1 TSDTLPAPEDAFCML
16 VTANVAMPPFTDHSP
31 KQVRP
36 STVISEDRA
45 ALSPLLATRVTAP
58 ASSVVN
64 SAFSGAEISKEPLSN
79 SSEMDSETWLT
90 VVADSLEEPA
100 GASAPAG
107 DTASAVAMQKP
118 AMATVEVRAI
128 LMRAQVSDI
137 VVASVNLWPDQFV

>member
-1 TSDTLPAPEDAFCML
+1 
-16 VTANVAMPPFTDHSP
+16 TANVAMPPFPHHSP
-31 KQVRP
+31 KYLRP
-36 STVISEDRA
+36 PTVSSEDRA
-45 ALSPLLATRVTAP
+45 ALSPRLPRRLTAP
-58 ASSVVN
+58 SSSVVI
-64 SAFSGAEISKEPLSN
+64 SAFSGAELSKEPLSN
-79 SSEMDSETWLT
+79 PSDMDSETWLT